1 MFGADH
7 HSPVVIAGRE
17 TGWHLGS
24 GIVSVCRSNPV
35 RHGFFAN
42 DPNCTQ
48 WLVDE
53 LLQSGERHQRHER
66 IKLPGLVTPDL
77 STPGHKSARNSP
89 IFIPTRIMFAGRER
103 PPA

>member
-7 HSPVVIAGRE
+7 HSTVVIAGRE
-17 TGWHLGS
+17 TGWHFGA
-24 GIVSVCRSNPV
+24 GIFKVRRSNPLL
-35 RHGFFAN
+35 HGFSAN

-53 LLQSGERHQRHER
+53 LLQSVERHHRHER
-66 IKLPGLVTPDL
+66 NKLPGLVTPDL
-77 STPGHKSARNSP
+77 SAPGHKPARNSP
-89 IFIPTRIMFAGRER
+89 IFIPTRMIFAGRER